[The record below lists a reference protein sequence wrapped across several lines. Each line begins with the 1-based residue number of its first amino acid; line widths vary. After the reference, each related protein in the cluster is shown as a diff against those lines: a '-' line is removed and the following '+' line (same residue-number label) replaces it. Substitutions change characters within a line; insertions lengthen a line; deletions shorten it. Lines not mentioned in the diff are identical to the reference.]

1 MTWLRRLST
10 SKFIWMLLALVAL
23 AFAIDKWIT
32 VEGGVRAV
40 VQRWGI
46 WAPLVS
52 LVIQTITTMTPIGSM
67 LISVLNGAL
76 FPFWTAFAL
85 NLASGTLGG
94 IGMYYLW
101 RRGDHEFDIQRS
113 MQALPEWFRKHA
125 GDNLLF
131 LVVLRL
137 VPWAGGALAD
147 MIAGAHHV
155 PVRTQA
161 LSLMIGYIPGSL
173 LYALVG
179 AGLLKL

>member
-1 MTWLRRLST
+1 VTWLRRLST
-10 SKFIWMLLALVAL
+10 SKFLWMLVVLVAL
-23 AFAIDKWIT
+23 ALAIEKWVA
-32 VEGGVRAV
+32 VEGGPRAV

-52 LVIQTITTMTPIGSM
+52 LVIQTITTMTPVGSM

-101 RRGDHEFDIQRS
+101 RRGDHEFDIQTS
-113 MQALPEWFRKHA
+113 MRALPAWFREHA
-125 GDNLLF
+125 GDNVPF
-131 LVVLRL
+131 LVALRL

-147 MIAGAHHV
+147 MIAGSHHV
-155 PVRTQA
+155 PLRTQV
-161 LSLMIGYIPGSL
+161 LSLVIGYIPGSL
-173 LYALVG
+173 LYALMG
-179 AGLLKL
+179 AGFLRL